1 MKPKT
6 LNRTLP
12 IATFEAAYQLLEQMA
27 ELPGAIWLADDAIA
41 NPENG
46 EGNSSQRFAAVVSA
60 RFSALLRGEA
70 LDELATNGRKHSEK
84 HLTSQLNVD
93 LTFDPG
99 AIAKFL
105 SPLADKL
112 AEITPAP
119 PRQIDI
125 RALKQ
130 AINNIQPNSAILQSE
145 FTLNLLDLLATD
157 ASKNSPLPL
166 KLPTE
171 IEGNSALKPIAPETL
186 HHQIAEAVNH
196 LQIASPCISF
206 CQSVEDAL
214 QQQLEQERL
223 LNQVTTQIRQSLE
236 LPVILS
242 KAVSRV
248 REFLDVDRLLIY
260 QFEKVPAPHH
270 AELGKEIPMA
280 VSGEVKENP
289 GSYLYL
295 GRVTYEA
302 LASDAISSV
311 LNFSEG
317 AQCFP
322 DGVIDREKYRKGLAL
337 CVTDVEIT
345 YSSHSCFLELMRRAK
360 VRAKL
365 LVPIV
370 VQDELWGL
378 LIAHQ
383 CTVCEWEESK
393 KTFLRQ
399 IAEHLAIAIYQAEL
413 YAEVQQQKCTSE
425 QRVIER
431 TQELR
436 DALATA
442 QSASLAKSEF
452 LAAMSHE
459 LRTPLTCVIGI
470 SDTLLRWS
478 YGKVGTKEVPIAKQ
492 RQYLQ
497 TIRDSGDHLL
507 ELINDI
513 LDLSQVEAGK
523 AVLKISEF
531 SISKLASQSLHAFKE
546 KAIAKGVELVQ
557 EQRIKQECD
566 RFTADPRRLRQILF
580 NLLGNAIK
588 FTPEGGRI
596 VLRVWVTEDKTR
608 TPAVR
613 QPGTAPPGST
623 AVFQIKDT
631 GIGIPED
638 QRSLLFQKFQQLDSP
653 YRREYGG
660 TGLGLALTKQLVELH
675 GGAIE
680 VNSTVDVGSTFTV
693 FIPMQTKSKDE
704 STKFKYEKSN
714 SSLPLHSSS
723 LRGSLVLVE
732 EDEETAMLICDI
744 LTAAGMQVVWMIEGS
759 AAVEQI
765 ELLQPNA
772 VIVDMRLPGMN
783 GCEIIQQL
791 RQKPATEN
799 LKILALSAKE
809 IPADE
814 ISFVTAGANDCLAKP
829 IHPEQLLDKILSLM
843 GMGHGAWGMGHG
855 AWGMGHGAWG
865 MGHGAWGMGHGVWG
879 MGHLI

>member
-12 IATFEAAYQLLEQMA
+12 LATFEAAYQLLQQMA
-27 ELPGAIWLADDAIA
+27 EIPGAIWLTDDAIA
-41 NPENG
+41 DSQNRE
-46 EGNSSQRFAAVVSA
+46 NSSERFAAVVSDH
-60 RFSALLRGEA
+60 FSALLRGNL
-70 LDELATNGRKHSEK
+70 LDEFATNGHKHSEENL
-84 HLTSQLNVD
+84 HSQLNVQ

-99 AIAKFL
+99 AIANFL

-112 AEITPAP
+112 AEITPKLSG
-119 PRQIDI
+119 QIDI

-130 AINNIQPNSAILQSE
+130 GIKNIQPNSAVIQSE
-145 FTLNLLDLLATD
+145 FTLNLLDLLA
-157 ASKNSPLPL
+157 ANANPNNRLPL
-166 KLPTE
+166 HSQTE
-171 IEGNSALKPIAPETL
+171 IEGKSAPKVIAPEKL
-186 HHQIAEAVNH
+186 QSQIAEAVNQ

-206 CQSVEDAL
+206 CQPVEAAL

-242 KAVSRV
+242 KAVERV
-248 REFLDVDRLLIY
+248 REFLEVDRLLIY
-260 QFEKVPAPHH
+260 QFEKVPAPHNG
-270 AELGKEIPMA
+270 ELAKEIPAA
-280 VSGEVKENP
+280 VSGSGEIQEYS

-302 LASDAISSV
+302 LANDAISSV
-311 LNFSEG
+311 LNFSED
-317 AQCFP
+317 AQCFTN
-322 DGVIDREKYRKGLAL
+322 GVIDREKYRKGLAL
-337 CVTDVEIT
+337 CVADVETT
-345 YSSHSCFLELMRRAK
+345 YSSQPCFLELMRRAK

-383 CTVCEWEESK
+383 CTLREWEESK

-413 YAEVQQQKCTSE
+413 YAQVQQQKRTSE

-436 DALATA
+436 DALVAA

-478 YGKVGTKEVPIAKQ
+478 YGKVGSKEVPVQKQ

-531 SISKLASQSLHAFKE
+531 SLSKLASQSLHALKE
-546 KAIAKGVELVQ
+546 KAAAKGVELLQ

-566 RFTADPRRLRQILF
+566 RFIADPRRLRQILF

-588 FTPEGGRI
+588 FTPKGGRVI
-596 VLRVWVTEDKTR
+596 LRVWVTEDKNR
-608 TPAVR
+608 TPTVR
-613 QPGTAPPGST
+613 QPGTAPAGST

-631 GIGIPED
+631 GIGIPEN

-680 VNSTVDVGSTFTV
+680 VNSQVDVGSTFTV
-693 FIPMQTKSKDE
+693 FIPIQTLIKDE
-704 STKFKYEKSN
+704 STKLTYEKSN
-714 SSLPLHSSS
+714 SSLPLHYSS
-723 LRGSLVLVE
+723 RGSLVLVE

-744 LTAAGMQVVWMIEGS
+744 LTAAGLQVVWMIEGS

-783 GCEIIQQL
+783 GCEIIHQL
-791 RQKPATEN
+791 RHKPATEN
-799 LKILALSAKE
+799 IKILALSVNE
-809 IPADE
+809 IPPDQ
-814 ISFVTAGANDCLAKP
+814 ISFVTAGANECLAKP
-829 IHPEQLLDKILSLM
+829 IHPEQLLDKIISLM
-843 GMGHGAWGMGHG
+843 TGIGNG
-855 AWGMGHGAWG
+855 
-865 MGHGAWGMGHGVWG
+865 
-879 MGHLI
+879 

>member
-12 IATFEAAYQLLEQMA
+12 LATFEAAYQLLQEMA
-27 ELPGAIWLADDAIA
+27 EIPGAIWLTDDAIA
-41 NPENG
+41 DSLNRA
-46 EGNSSQRFAAVVSA
+46 NSSERFAAVVSEH
-60 RFSALLRGEA
+60 FSALLRGNL
-70 LDELATNGRKHSEK
+70 LDEFATNGLKHSEK
-84 HLTSQLNVD
+84 NLHSQLNVQ

-99 AIAKFL
+99 AIANFL

-112 AEITPAP
+112 AEIKPAP
-119 PRQIDI
+119 SWKIDI

-130 AINNIQPNSAILQSE
+130 RIKNIQPNSAVLQSE
-145 FTLNLLDLLATD
+145 FTLNLLDLLAAN
-157 ASKNSPLPL
+157 ASQNNRLPL
-166 KLPTE
+166 HSKTE
-171 IEGNSALKPIAPETL
+171 IEGKSAPKVIAPETL
-186 HHQIAEAVNH
+186 QSQIAEAVNQ

-206 CQSVEDAL
+206 CQPVEDAL

-242 KAVSRV
+242 KAVERV
-248 REFLDVDRLLIY
+248 REFLEVDRLLIY
-260 QFEKVPAPHH
+260 QFEKVPAPHNGES
-270 AELGKEIPMA
+270 AKEIPAA
-280 VSGEVKENP
+280 VSESGEIPENS
-289 GSYLYL
+289 GYYLYL

-311 LNFSEG
+311 LNFSDG
-317 AQCFP
+317 AQCFTN
-322 DGVIDREKYRKGLAL
+322 GVIDREKYRKGFAL
-337 CVTDVEIT
+337 CVADVETT
-345 YSSHSCFLELMRRAK
+345 YSSHPCFLELMRRAK

-370 VQDELWGL
+370 VQDDLWGL

-383 CTVCEWEESK
+383 CTFREWEESK

-413 YAEVQQQKCTSE
+413 YAQVQQQKRTSE

-436 DALATA
+436 DALVAA

-478 YGKVGTKEVPIAKQ
+478 YGKVGSKEVPIHKQ

-523 AVLKISEF
+523 AILKISEF
-531 SISKLASQSLHAFKE
+531 SLSKLASQSLHALKE
-546 KAIAKGVELVQ
+546 KAAAKGVKLLQ

-566 RFTADPRRLRQILF
+566 RFIADPRRLRQILF

-588 FTPEGGRI
+588 FTPKGGRVI
-596 VLRVWVTEDKTR
+596 LRVWVTEDKNR

-613 QPGTAPPGST
+613 QSGTAPAGST

-631 GIGIPED
+631 GIGIPEN
-638 QRSLLFQKFQQLDSP
+638 QRSLLFQKFQQLDTP

-680 VNSTVDVGSTFTV
+680 VNSKVDVGSTFTV
-693 FIPMQTKSKDE
+693 FIPIQTLTKDE
-704 STKFKYEKSN
+704 STKFTYDKSN
-714 SSLPLHSSS
+714 SSLPLHYS

-744 LTAAGMQVVWMIEGS
+744 LTAAGLQVVWMIEGS
-759 AAVEQI
+759 TAVEQV

-783 GCEIIQQL
+783 GCEIIHQL

-799 LKILALSAKE
+799 IKILALSANE
-809 IPADE
+809 IPPDR

-829 IHPEQLLDKILSLM
+829 IHPEQLLDKIICLM
-843 GMGHGAWGMGHG
+843 AGIGKG
-855 AWGMGHGAWG
+855 
-865 MGHGAWGMGHGVWG
+865 
-879 MGHLI
+879 

>member
-1 MKPKT
+1 MYCAPGFPPQNSGIHILSFKTTGKIPRLKPKT

-12 IATFEAAYQLLEQMA
+12 LATFEAAYQLLQQMA

-41 NPENG
+41 NHENR
-46 EGNSSQRFAAVVSA
+46 EGNSSQRFAVVVSD
-60 RFSALLRGEA
+60 RFNALLRGEV

-84 HLTSQLNVD
+84 HLTSQLNVE

-99 AIAKFL
+99 AIANFL

-130 AINNIQPNSAILQSE
+130 AIKNIQPNSAILQSE
-145 FTLNLLDLLATD
+145 FTLNLLDILATD
-157 ASKNSPLPL
+157 PSKHSRPPLHV
-166 KLPTE
+166 PTE

-206 CQSVEDAL
+206 CQPVEDAL

-260 QFEKVPAPHH
+260 QFQKVPAPHH
-270 AELGKEIPMA
+270 AELGKEIPPQ
-280 VSGEVKENP
+280 VSGSGEVKENP
-289 GSYLYL
+289 GFYLYL

-311 LNFSEG
+311 LDFSEG

-345 YSSHSCFLELMRRAK
+345 YSSHHCFLELMRRAK

-436 DALATA
+436 EALAAA

-566 RFTADPRRLRQILF
+566 SFTADPRRLRQILF

-588 FTPEGGRI
+588 FTPEGGRV

-631 GIGIPED
+631 GIGIPEN

-693 FIPMQTKSKDE
+693 FIPIQTKSKDE

-791 RQKPATEN
+791 RQKPATKN

-809 IPADE
+809 ISADQ

-843 GMGHGAWGMGHG
+843 AGING
-855 AWGMGHGAWG
+855 
-865 MGHGAWGMGHGVWG
+865 
-879 MGHLI
+879 

>member
-1 MKPKT
+1 MKPKS

-12 IATFEAAYQLLEQMA
+12 LATFEAAYQLLQQMA
-27 ELPGAIWLADDAIA
+27 ELPGAIWLADDALA
-41 NPENG
+41 DDENG
-46 EGNSSQRFAAVVSA
+46 ENSSERFAVVVSD
-60 RFSALLRGEA
+60 RFSALLRGKL
-70 LDELATNGRKHSEK
+70 LDKQATNKGKHSEK
-84 HLTSQLNVD
+84 YLYSQLNVE
-93 LTFDPG
+93 LTFEPR
-99 AIAKFL
+99 AIANFL
-105 SPLADKL
+105 SPLAKKI
-112 AEITPAP
+112 AEITPAT
-119 PRQIDI
+119 RKTIDL
-125 RALKQ
+125 RPLKQ
-130 AINNIQPNSAILQSE
+130 AIKNIQPNSAAIQSE
-145 FTLNLLDLLATD
+145 FTLNLLELLATE
-157 ASKNSPLPL
+157 ASKNSQPPLQAQ
-166 KLPTE
+166 TE
-171 IEGNSALKPIAPETL
+171 IQENSAPQPIAPETL
-186 HHQIAEAVNH
+186 QHQIGEAVD
-196 LQIASPCISF
+196 LAQIPSSSIPF
-206 CQSVEDAL
+206 CQAVEDAL
-214 QQQLEQERL
+214 QQQLAQERL

-248 REFLDVDRLLIY
+248 REFLEVDRLLIY
-260 QFEKVPAPHH
+260 QFEKVPAPPDG
-270 AELGKEIPMA
+270 ELGKQIPAA
-280 VSGEVKENP
+280 VSGSGEVKEHF
-289 GSYLYL
+289 GSFLYL
-295 GRVTYEA
+295 GSVTYEA
-302 LASDAISSV
+302 LATDAISSV

-337 CVTDVEIT
+337 YVADVETT
-345 YSSHSCFLELMRRAK
+345 YSSHPCFLELMRRAK
-360 VRAKL
+360 VRSKL

-383 CTVCEWEESK
+383 CTVQEWEETK

-425 QRVIER
+425 LRFIER
-431 TQELR
+431 TRELR
-436 DALATA
+436 DALVAA

-478 YGKVGTKEVPIAKQ
+478 YGKVGTKQVPLQKQ

-523 AVLKISEF
+523 AVLKISAF
-531 SISKLASQSLHAFKE
+531 SISKLASQSLHALKE
-546 KAIAKGVELVQ
+546 KAAAKGVELIQ
-557 EQRIKQECD
+557 EQRIAQECD
-566 RFTADPRRLRQILF
+566 LFTADPRRLRQILF

-588 FTPEGGRI
+588 FTPEGGRVI
-596 VLRVWVTEDKTR
+596 LRVWVTEDPNR
-608 TPAVR
+608 TPEVR

-623 AVFQIKDT
+623 AVFQIKDS

-693 FIPMQTKSKDE
+693 FIPIQTNTKDE
-704 STKFKYEKSN
+704 STKLKYEKLN

-723 LRGSLVLVE
+723 RSSLVLVE
-732 EDEETAMLICDI
+732 EDEETAMVICDI
-744 LTAAGMQVVWMIEGS
+744 LTAAGLQVVWMIEGS

-772 VIVDMRLPGMN
+772 VIVSMRLPGMN
-783 GCEIIQQL
+783 GCEIIHQL

-799 LKILALSAKE
+799 LKILALSAYE
-809 IPADE
+809 IPADQV
-814 ISFVTAGANDCLAKP
+814 SLATAGANDCLAKP
-829 IHPEQLLDKILSLM
+829 IHPQQLLDKILFLM
-843 GMGHGAWGMGHG
+843 TGIGNG
-855 AWGMGHGAWG
+855 
-865 MGHGAWGMGHGVWG
+865 
-879 MGHLI
+879 

>member
-12 IATFEAAYQLLEQMA
+12 LASFEAAYQLLQQMA
-27 ELPGAIWLADDAIA
+27 ELPGAIWLADDDLAGTE
-41 NPENG
+41 NPGEN
-46 EGNSSQRFAAVVSA
+46 SYQRFAAVVSD
-60 RFSALLRGEA
+60 RFSALLRGNI
-70 LDELATNGRKHSEK
+70 LDEAAKNGRKHHNKKSNS
-84 HLTSQLNVD
+84 HLNVE

-99 AIAKFL
+99 AIANFL
-105 SPLADKL
+105 SPLSDKL
-112 AEITPAP
+112 AAITSP
-119 PRQIDI
+119 PQRQIDI

-130 AINNIQPNSAILQSE
+130 AIENLQPNSAVMQSE

-157 ASKNSPLPL
+157 ASKNSRPPLQVQTQI
-166 KLPTE
+166 KQS
-171 IEGNSALKPIAPETL
+171 SAPKPIAAETL
-186 HHQIAEAVNH
+186 QIQIPEAVNYV
-196 LQIASPCISF
+196 QIPSSCIAF
-206 CQSVEDAL
+206 CQPVEDAL
-214 QQQLEQERL
+214 QQQLQQERL
-223 LNQVTTQIRQSLE
+223 LNQVTTQIRQTLE

-260 QFEKVPAPHH
+260 QFEKVPSPRKG
-270 AELGKEIPMA
+270 ELGKEIA
-280 VSGEVKENP
+280 AEVSGSGEVKENS

-302 LASDAISSV
+302 LASDDISSV

-337 CVTDVEIT
+337 CVADVEIT
-345 YSSHSCFLELMRRAK
+345 YCSQPCFLELMRRAK

-431 TQELR
+431 TRELR
-436 DALATA
+436 DALAAA

-478 YGKVGTKEVPIAKQ
+478 YGKVGTKQVPIAKQ

-531 SISKLASQSLHAFKE
+531 SISKLASQSLHALKE
-546 KAIAKGVELVQ
+546 KAVAKGVELIQ

-588 FTPEGGRI
+588 FTPEGGQVI
-596 VLRVWVTEDKTR
+596 LRVWITEDKNR

-631 GIGIPED
+631 GIGIPEN

-693 FIPMQTKSKDE
+693 FIPIQTQSKDE

-791 RQKPATEN
+791 RQKPATKN
-799 LKILALSAKE
+799 LKILALSANE
-809 IPADE
+809 IAVDQ

-843 GMGHGAWGMGHG
+843 AAGIGNG
-855 AWGMGHGAWG
+855 
-865 MGHGAWGMGHGVWG
+865 
-879 MGHLI
+879 

>member
-1 MKPKT
+1 MPSRGCCIPNMGIHIFFLKTTGKIPRLKPKT
-6 LNRTLP
+6 LYRTLP
-12 IATFEAAYQLLEQMA
+12 IASFEAAYQLLQQMA
-27 ELPGAIWLADDAIA
+27 ELPGAIWVTDDDLAGTE
-41 NPENG
+41 NPG
-46 EGNSSQRFAAVVSA
+46 EISSQRFAAVVSD
-60 RFSALLRGEA
+60 RFSALLCGKL
-70 LDELATNGRKHSEK
+70 LDEAATNGRKHNEK
-84 HLTSQLNVD
+84 KSNSHLNVE

-99 AIAKFL
+99 AIANFL
-105 SPLADKL
+105 SPLWDKL
-112 AEITPAP
+112 AAMTPPAP
-119 PRQIDI
+119 SQIDI
-125 RALKQ
+125 GALKQ
-130 AINNIQPNSAILQSE
+130 AIKNIQPNSAVIQSE
-145 FTLNLLDLLATD
+145 FTLNLLEILADGTLQNSRPPLQSHTD
-157 ASKNSPLPL
+157 TN
-166 KLPTE
+166 E
-171 IEGNSALKPIAPETL
+171 NSAPKLMAPETL
-186 HHQIAEAVNH
+186 HHQIAEATEPVE
-196 LQIASPCISF
+196 IPSSCIRF
-206 CQSVEDAL
+206 YQPVEDAL

-242 KAVSRV
+242 KAVARV
-248 REFLDVDRLLIY
+248 RDFLDVDRLLIY
-260 QFEKVPAPHH
+260 QFEKVPAPHRD
-270 AELGKEIPMA
+270 ESGKLISPP
-280 VSGEVKENP
+280 VSGSKSQVKQNS

-322 DGVIDREKYRKGLAL
+322 EGVIDREKYRKGLAL
-337 CVTDVEIT
+337 CVADVEKT
-345 YSSHSCFLELMRRAK
+345 YSSQPCFLEWMRRAK

-370 VQDELWGL
+370 VQDDLWGL
-378 LIAHQ
+378 LIAHH
-383 CTVCEWEESK
+383 CTLREWEESK

-413 YAEVQQQKCTSE
+413 YAEVQQQKRTSE

-431 TQELR
+431 TRELR
-436 DALATA
+436 DALAAA

-478 YGKVGTKEVPIAKQ
+478 YGKVGTKQVPLQKQ

-531 SISKLASQSLHAFKE
+531 SISKLASQSLHALKE
-546 KAIAKGVELVQ
+546 KALAKGVELIQ
-557 EQRIKQECD
+557 EQRIEQECD
-566 RFTADPRRLRQILF
+566 RFIADPRRLRQILF

-588 FTPEGGRI
+588 FTPEGGRVI
-596 VLRVWVTEDKTR
+596 LRVWVTEDQNR
-608 TPAVR
+608 TPPVR
-613 QPGTAPPGST
+613 QPGTAPAGST

-693 FIPMQTKSKDE
+693 FIPIQTKSKDE

-723 LRGSLVLVE
+723 LRGSLVLIE

-744 LTAAGMQVVWMIEGS
+744 LTAAGLQVVWMIEGS

-783 GCEIIQQL
+783 GCEIIHQL
-791 RQKPATEN
+791 RHKPATKH
-799 LKILALSAKE
+799 LKILALSATE
-809 IPADE
+809 IAADE

-829 IHPEQLLDKILSLM
+829 IQPEQLLDKILSLM
-843 GMGHGAWGMGHG
+843 AAGIANG
-855 AWGMGHGAWG
+855 
-865 MGHGAWGMGHGVWG
+865 
-879 MGHLI
+879 

>member
-1 MKPKT
+1 
-6 LNRTLP
+6 
-12 IATFEAAYQLLEQMA
+12 
-27 ELPGAIWLADDAIA
+27 
-41 NPENG
+41 
-46 EGNSSQRFAAVVSA
+46 
-60 RFSALLRGEA
+60 
-70 LDELATNGRKHSEK
+70 
-84 HLTSQLNVD
+84 
-93 LTFDPG
+93 
-99 AIAKFL
+99 
-105 SPLADKL
+105 
-112 AEITPAP
+112 
-119 PRQIDI
+119 
-125 RALKQ
+125 
-130 AINNIQPNSAILQSE
+130 
-145 FTLNLLDLLATD
+145 
-157 ASKNSPLPL
+157 
-166 KLPTE
+166 
-171 IEGNSALKPIAPETL
+171 
-186 HHQIAEAVNH
+186 
-196 LQIASPCISF
+196 
-206 CQSVEDAL
+206 
-214 QQQLEQERL
+214 
-223 LNQVTTQIRQSLE
+223 
-236 LPVILS
+236 
-242 KAVSRV
+242 
-248 REFLDVDRLLIY
+248 
-260 QFEKVPAPHH
+260 
-270 AELGKEIPMA
+270 
-280 VSGEVKENP
+280 
-289 GSYLYL
+289 
-295 GRVTYEA
+295 
-302 LASDAISSV
+302 
-311 LNFSEG
+311 
-317 AQCFP
+317 
-322 DGVIDREKYRKGLAL
+322 
-337 CVTDVEIT
+337 VTDVEIT

-370 VQDELWGL
+370 VQDQLWGL

-436 DALATA
+436 DALAAA

-631 GIGIPED
+631 GIGIPEN

-693 FIPMQTKSKDE
+693 FIPIQTKSKDE

-791 RQKPATEN
+791 RQKLATEN
-799 LKILALSAKE
+799 IKILALSAQE
-809 IPADE
+809 IPADQ

-843 GMGHGAWGMGHG
+843 AEING
-855 AWGMGHGAWG
+855 
-865 MGHGAWGMGHGVWG
+865 
-879 MGHLI
+879 

>member
-6 LNRTLP
+6 LHRTLP
-12 IATFEAAYQLLEQMA
+12 IATFEAAYQLLQQMA
-27 ELPGAIWLADDAIA
+27 ELPGAIWLADDDLADA
-41 NPENG
+41 ENRG
-46 EGNSSQRFAAVVSA
+46 PNSSQRFAAVLSD
-60 RFSALLRGEA
+60 RFSALLRGQL
-70 LDELATNGRKHSEK
+70 LDDLTTNGHKHSEK
-84 HLTSQLNVD
+84 YLNSQLNVE
-93 LTFDPG
+93 LTFEPG
-99 AIAKFL
+99 AIGNFL

-112 AEITPAP
+112 AETTPATS
-119 PRQIDI
+119 RQIDI

-130 AINNIQPNSAILQSE
+130 AIKNLQPNSAVLQSE
-145 FTLNLLDLLATD
+145 FTLNLLDILASDT
-157 ASKNSPLPL
+157 SKNSHQPLHTQ
-166 KLPTE
+166 TE
-171 IEGNSALKPIAPETL
+171 IEENCAPKLIAPETL
-186 HHQIAEAVNH
+186 NIQISEAVNH
-196 LQIASPCISF
+196 VEIPSSCIPF
-206 CQSVEDAL
+206 CQPVEDAL
-214 QQQLEQERL
+214 QQQLQQERL

-248 REFLDVDRLLIY
+248 RDFLDVDRLLIY
-260 QFEKVPAPHH
+260 QFEKVPAPHNG
-270 AELGKEIPMA
+270 ELNKEIPGA
-280 VSGEVKENP
+280 VSASSAVNQNS

-311 LNFSEG
+311 LNFTEG

-322 DGVIDREKYRKGLAL
+322 DGVIDREKYHKGLAL
-337 CVTDVEIT
+337 CVTDVETT
-345 YSSHSCFLELMRRAK
+345 YSSQPCFLELMRRAK

-370 VQDELWGL
+370 VQDDLWGL

-383 CTVCEWEESK
+383 CTVREWEETK
-393 KTFLRQ
+393 ITFLRQ

-431 TQELR
+431 TRELR
-436 DALATA
+436 DALAAA

-478 YGKVGTKEVPIAKQ
+478 YGKVGTKEVPIQKQ

-531 SISKLASQSLHAFKE
+531 SLSKLASQSLHALKE
-546 KAIAKGVELVQ
+546 KAMAKGVELMQ
-557 EQRIKQECD
+557 EPRINQECD

-588 FTPEGGRI
+588 FTPEGGRV
-596 VLRVWVTEDKTR
+596 VLRVWVTEDKNR
-608 TPAVR
+608 KPAVR
-613 QPGTAPPGST
+613 QPGTAPAGST

-693 FIPMQTKSKDE
+693 FIPIQTQSKDE

-744 LTAAGMQVVWMIEGS
+744 LTAAGLQVVWMIEGS

-791 RQKPATEN
+791 RQKSATEN
-799 LKILALSAKE
+799 IKILALSSKE
-809 IPADE
+809 IPADR

-829 IHPEQLLDKILSLM
+829 INPQQLLDKILSLM
-843 GMGHGAWGMGHG
+843 AGIGNG
-855 AWGMGHGAWG
+855 
-865 MGHGAWGMGHGVWG
+865 
-879 MGHLI
+879 

>member
-6 LNRTLP
+6 LHRTLP
-12 IATFEAAYQLLEQMA
+12 LASFEAAYQLLQQMA
-27 ELPGAIWLADDAIA
+27 ELPGAIWLASDAILFEGFA
-41 NPENG
+41 NEHTENR
-46 EGNSSQRFAAVVSA
+46 ENSSERFAALVSD
-60 RFSALLRGEA
+60 RFSALLRGKL
-70 LDELATNGRKHSEK
+70 LDDLATNKRQHSEK
-84 HLTSQLNVD
+84 YLNSQLNVE
-93 LTFDPG
+93 LTFDPR
-99 AIAKFL
+99 AIANFL

-112 AEITPAP
+112 AKITPAP
-119 PRQIDI
+119 QGQIDI
-125 RALKQ
+125 PALKQ
-130 AINNIQPNSAILQSE
+130 AINNLQPNSAALQSE
-145 FTLNLLDLLATD
+145 FTLNLLNILASN
-157 ASKNSPLPL
+157 ASKNSRHTQHNQ
-166 KLPTE
+166 TE
-171 IEGNSALKPIAPETL
+171 IEQNFAELILPETL
-186 HHQIAEAVNH
+186 H
-196 LQIASPCISF
+196 LQISELADRVQIPSSCIPF
-206 CQSVEDAL
+206 CQPVEDAL
-214 QQQLEQERL
+214 QQQLQQERL
-223 LNQVTTQIRQSLE
+223 LNQVTTQIRQTLE

-248 REFLDVDRLLIY
+248 RDFLEVDRLLIY
-260 QFEKVPAPHH
+260 QFEKVPAPHNG
-270 AELGKEIPMA
+270 ESDREIPA
-280 VSGEVKENP
+280 QVSGSGTVKKNSGAYLHL
-289 GSYLYL
+289 GS
-295 GRVTYEA
+295 VTYEA

-311 LNFSEG
+311 LNYSEG

-337 CVTDVEIT
+337 SVADVETT
-345 YSSHSCFLELMRRAK
+345 YVSQPCFLELMRRAK

-383 CTVCEWEESK
+383 CTVHEWEESK
-393 KTFLRQ
+393 ITFLRQ

-431 TQELR
+431 TRELR
-436 DALATA
+436 DALAAA

-478 YGKVGTKEVPIAKQ
+478 YGKVGIKEVPVQKQ

-531 SISKLASQSLHAFKE
+531 SISKLASQSLHALKE
-546 KAIAKGVELVQ
+546 KALEKGVELIQ

-566 RFTADPRRLRQILF
+566 RFIADPRRLRQILF

-588 FTPEGGRI
+588 FTPEGGRVI
-596 VLRVWVTEDKTR
+596 LRVWVTEDKNR

-613 QPGTAPPGST
+613 QPGTAPAGST

-693 FIPMQTKSKDE
+693 FIPIQIQSKDE

-744 LTAAGMQVVWMIEGS
+744 LTAAGLQVVWMIEGS

-783 GCEIIQQL
+783 GCEIIHQL

-799 LKILALSAKE
+799 LKILALSANE
-809 IPADE
+809 IPPDR
-814 ISFVTAGANDCLAKP
+814 ISFLTAGANDCLAKP

-843 GMGHGAWGMGHG
+843 AGIGNG
-855 AWGMGHGAWG
+855 
-865 MGHGAWGMGHGVWG
+865 
-879 MGHLI
+879 

>member
-1 MKPKT
+1 MSLQILFLKTTGKIPRLKPKT

-12 IATFEAAYQLLEQMA
+12 LASFEAAYQLLQQMA
-27 ELPGAIWLADDAIA
+27 ELPGAIWLASNAIA
-41 NPENG
+41 DTESR
-46 EGNSSQRFAAVVSA
+46 ENSSEKFAAVISDG
-60 RFSALLRGEA
+60 FSALLRGQL
-70 LDELATNGRKHSEK
+70 LDDLTTNGRQHSKK
-84 HLTSQLNVD
+84 HLNSQLNVE

-99 AIAKFL
+99 AIGNFL

-112 AEITPAP
+112 AETTPATKGE
-119 PRQIDI
+119 IDL

-130 AINNIQPNSAILQSE
+130 AIKNLQPNSAALQSE
-145 FTLNLLDLLATD
+145 FTLNLLDILASD
-157 ASKNSPLPL
+157 ASRNTLLPL
-166 KLPTE
+166 QLQTE
-171 IEGNSALKPIAPETL
+171 LDQNSAPEFTVSQTL
-186 HHQIAEAVNH
+186 HIQNSESIDLVE
-196 LQIASPCISF
+196 IPSSCIPF

-214 QQQLEQERL
+214 QQQLQQERL
-223 LNQVTTQIRQSLE
+223 LNQMTTQIRQSLE

-242 KAVSRV
+242 EAVERV

-260 QFEKVPAPHH
+260 QFEKVPTPHNG
-270 AELGKEIPMA
+270 ELNQEIHEALSASSA
-280 VSGEVKENP
+280 VNQNSGA
-289 GSYLYL
+289 YLYL

-302 LASDAISSV
+302 LANNAISSV

-337 CVTDVEIT
+337 CVADVEKN
-345 YSSHSCFLELMRRAK
+345 YSSQPCFLELMRQAK

-383 CTVCEWEESK
+383 CTVREWEETK
-393 KTFLRQ
+393 ITFLRQ

-436 DALATA
+436 DALAAA

-478 YGKVGTKEVPIAKQ
+478 YGKVGAKEVPIAKQ

-531 SISKLASQSLHAFKE
+531 SISKLASQSLHALKE
-546 KAIAKGVELVQ
+546 KALAKGVELVQ

-566 RFTADPRRLRQILF
+566 RFIADPRRLRQILF

-588 FTPEGGRI
+588 FTPEGGRVI
-596 VLRVWVTEDKTR
+596 LRVWVTEDQDR
-608 TPAVR
+608 TPTVR
-613 QPGTAPPGST
+613 QPGTAPAGST

-631 GIGIPED
+631 GIGIPEN

-653 YRREYGG
+653 YCREYGG

-693 FIPMQTKSKDE
+693 FIPIQTKSKDE

-714 SSLPLHSSS
+714 SSLPLHSAS
-723 LRGSLVLVE
+723 LRGSIVLVE

-744 LTAAGMQVVWMIEGS
+744 LTAAGLQVVWMIEGS
-759 AAVEQI
+759 AAVVQI

-791 RQKPATEN
+791 RQKPATKN
-799 LKILALSAKE
+799 IRILALSAKE
-809 IPADE
+809 IPIDQ

-843 GMGHGAWGMGHG
+843 VGIGNG
-855 AWGMGHGAWG
+855 
-865 MGHGAWGMGHGVWG
+865 
-879 MGHLI
+879 

>member
-6 LNRTLP
+6 LHRTLP
-12 IATFEAAYQLLEQMA
+12 LASFQAAYQLLQQMA
-27 ELPGAIWLADDAIA
+27 ELPGAIWLASDAMIA
-41 NPENG
+41 DTENR
-46 EGNSSQRFAAVVSA
+46 ENSSERFAAVVSDG
-60 RFSALLRGEA
+60 FSALLRGKL
-70 LDELATNGRKHSEK
+70 LDDLATNGREHSEK
-84 HLTSQLNVD
+84 QVNSPLNVE

-99 AIAKFL
+99 AIGNFL

-112 AEITPAP
+112 AKITPAP
-119 PRQIDI
+119 KGQIDLP
-125 RALKQ
+125 ALKQ
-130 AINNIQPNSAILQSE
+130 AIKNLKSNSAVLQSE
-145 FTLNLLDLLATD
+145 FTLNLLDILASN
-157 ASKNSPLPL
+157 ASTNTPEPLDHQT
-166 KLPTE
+166 K
-171 IEGNSALKPIAPETL
+171 IEPNSAPELIVPQTL
-186 HHQIAEAVNH
+186 HIPISELADRVEIPN
-196 LQIASPCISF
+196 SCIPF

-214 QQQLEQERL
+214 QQQLQQERL
-223 LNQVTTQIRQSLE
+223 LNQVTTQIRQTLE

-242 KAVSRV
+242 KAVERV
-248 REFLDVDRLLIY
+248 RDFLDVDRLLIY
-260 QFEKVPAPHH
+260 QFEKVPASHNG
-270 AELGKEIPMA
+270 ELAKEIPTQVSVSAA
-280 VSGEVKENP
+280 VQQNSGA
-289 GSYLYL
+289 YLYL

-311 LNFSEG
+311 LNFSES

-322 DGVIDREKYRKGLAL
+322 DGVLDREKYRKGLAL
-337 CVTDVEIT
+337 CVENVEKT
-345 YSSHSCFLELMRRAK
+345 YVSQPCFLDLMRRAK

-383 CTVCEWEESK
+383 CTVQEWEESK
-393 KTFLRQ
+393 ITFLRQ

-413 YAEVQQQKCTSE
+413 YAEVQQQKCSSE

-431 TQELR
+431 TRELR
-436 DALATA
+436 DALAAA

-478 YGKVGTKEVPIAKQ
+478 YGKVGIKEVPIQKQ

-531 SISKLASQSLHAFKE
+531 SISKLASQSLHALKE
-546 KAIAKGVELVQ
+546 KALEKGVELIQ

-566 RFTADPRRLRQILF
+566 RFTADPRRLKQILF

-588 FTPEGGRI
+588 FTPEGGRVI
-596 VLRVWVTEDKTR
+596 LRVWVTEDKNR
-608 TPAVR
+608 TPTVR
-613 QPGTAPPGST
+613 QPGTAPAGST

-631 GIGIPED
+631 GIGIPEN

-693 FIPMQTKSKDE
+693 YIPIQTQSKDE

-744 LTAAGMQVVWMIEGS
+744 LTAAGLQVVWMIEGS

-791 RQKPATEN
+791 RQKTATQN

-809 IPADE
+809 IPADQ

-843 GMGHGAWGMGHG
+843 AGIGNG
-855 AWGMGHGAWG
+855 
-865 MGHGAWGMGHGVWG
+865 
-879 MGHLI
+879 

>member
-12 IATFEAAYQLLEQMA
+12 LASFEAAYLLLQQMA
-27 ELPGAIWLADDAIA
+27 ELPGAIWLASDTIA
-41 NPENG
+41 DTENR
-46 EGNSSQRFAAVVSA
+46 ENSSERFAAVVSDG
-60 RFSALLRGEA
+60 FSALLRGKL
-70 LDELATNGRKHSEK
+70 LDDLATNGREHSEK
-84 HLTSQLNVD
+84 QVNSQLNVE

-99 AIAKFL
+99 AIGNFL

-112 AEITPAP
+112 AKITPAP
-119 PRQIDI
+119 KGQIDI
-125 RALKQ
+125 PTLKQ
-130 AINNIQPNSAILQSE
+130 AIKNLQPNSAALQSE
-145 FTLNLLDLLATD
+145 FTLNLLDILTSN
-157 ASKNSPLPL
+157 ASKNTPEALDNQT
-166 KLPTE
+166 K
-171 IEGNSALKPIAPETL
+171 IEPNSAPELIAAQML
-186 HHQIAEAVNH
+186 HVPIAEAIARV
-196 LQIASPCISF
+196 QIPNSCIPF
-206 CQSVEDAL
+206 CQPVEDAL
-214 QQQLEQERL
+214 QQQLQQERL
-223 LNQVTTQIRQSLE
+223 LNQVTTQIRHSLE

-242 KAVSRV
+242 KAVERV
-248 REFLDVDRLLIY
+248 RDFLDVDRLLIY
-260 QFEKVPAPHH
+260 QFEKVPAPHNS
-270 AELGKEIPMA
+270 ELAKEIPAQVSVSAA
-280 VSGEVKENP
+280 VQQNSGA
-289 GSYLYL
+289 YLYL

-311 LNFSEG
+311 LNFSDG

-322 DGVIDREKYRKGLAL
+322 DGVLDREKYRKGLAL
-337 CVTDVEIT
+337 CVADVEKT
-345 YSSHSCFLELMRRAK
+345 YVSQPCFLELMRRAK

-383 CTVCEWEESK
+383 CTVHEWEESK
-393 KTFLRQ
+393 ITFLRQ

-431 TQELR
+431 TRELR
-436 DALATA
+436 DALAAA

-478 YGKVGTKEVPIAKQ
+478 YGKVGIKEVPIQKQ

-566 RFTADPRRLRQILF
+566 RFTADPRRLKQILF

-588 FTPEGGRI
+588 FTPEGGRV
-596 VLRVWVTEDKTR
+596 VLRVWVTEDKNRMPT
-608 TPAVR
+608 VR
-613 QPGTAPPGST
+613 QPGTAPAGST

-693 FIPMQTKSKDE
+693 FIPIQTKTKDE

-744 LTAAGMQVVWMIEGS
+744 LTAAGLQVVWMIEGS

-791 RQKPATEN
+791 REKPATQN

-809 IPADE
+809 IPADQ

-843 GMGHGAWGMGHG
+843 AGISNG
-855 AWGMGHGAWG
+855 
-865 MGHGAWGMGHGVWG
+865 
-879 MGHLI
+879 

>member
-1 MKPKT
+1 MFLKTTGKIPRLKPKS

-12 IATFEAAYQLLEQMA
+12 LATFEAAYQLLQQMA
-27 ELPGAIWLADDAIA
+27 ELPGAIWLADDAPA
-41 NPENG
+41 CTENR
-46 EGNSSQRFAAVVSA
+46 ENSSERFAAIISD
-60 RFSALLRGEA
+60 RFSALLRGKP
-70 LDELATNGRKHSEK
+70 LDAAATNGRKHNEK
-84 HLTSQLNVD
+84 HLNWQLNVE
-93 LTFDPG
+93 LTFDPE
-99 AIAKFL
+99 AIANFL
-105 SPLADKL
+105 SPIVEKIAQ
-112 AEITPAP
+112 ITPATKGK
-119 PRQIDI
+119 IHI
-125 RALKQ
+125 HALKQ
-130 AINNIQPNSAILQSE
+130 AIKNIQPNSAVIQSE
-145 FTLNLLDLLATD
+145 FTLNLLDILAID
-157 ASKNSPLPL
+157 ASKNSQQPLQTQ
-166 KLPTE
+166 TE
-171 IEGNSALKPIAPETL
+171 IEENSAPQPIAPETL
-186 HHQIAEAVNH
+186 QHQMAEVGDRAEMPNSYI
-196 LQIASPCISF
+196 QF
-206 CQSVEDAL
+206 CQPVEDAL
-214 QQQLEQERL
+214 QQQLAQERL
-223 LNQVTTQIRQSLE
+223 LNQVTTQIRQTLE

-260 QFEKVPAPHH
+260 QFEKVPAPPDGKLSKQIL
-270 AELGKEIPMA
+270 AEVSE
-280 VSGEVKENP
+280 SGEVKEN
-289 GSYLYL
+289 SLHFLYL
-295 GRVTYEA
+295 GHVTYEA

-317 AQCFP
+317 AECFI
-322 DGVIDREKYRKGLAL
+322 DGVIDTEKYRKGLAL
-337 CVTDVEIT
+337 CVADVEIT
-345 YSSHSCFLELMRRAK
+345 YSSHPCFLQLMRRTQ

-383 CTVCEWEESK
+383 CTVREWEESK
-393 KTFLRQ
+393 ITFLRQ

-413 YAEVQQQKCTSE
+413 YAEVQQQKRTSE

-431 TQELR
+431 TRELR
-436 DALATA
+436 DALVAA

-478 YGKVGTKEVPIAKQ
+478 YGKVGTKQVPVQKQ

-531 SISKLASQSLHAFKE
+531 SISQLASQSLHALKE
-546 KAIAKGVELVQ
+546 KAAAKGVELLQ
-557 EQRIKQECD
+557 EQRVKQECD

-588 FTPEGGRI
+588 FTPEGGRVI
-596 VLRVWVTEDKTR
+596 LRVWVTEDKNR

-613 QPGTAPPGST
+613 QPGTAPAGST

-653 YRREYGG
+653 YCREYGG

-693 FIPMQTKSKDE
+693 FIPIQTESKDE

-723 LRGSLVLVE
+723 LRGSIVLVE

-744 LTAAGMQVVWMIEGS
+744 LTAAGLQVVWMIEGS

-791 RQKPATEN
+791 RQKSATEN
-799 LKILALSAKE
+799 IKILALSAQE
-809 IPADE
+809 IPADR

-829 IHPEQLLDKILSLM
+829 IHPQQLLDKIISLM
-843 GMGHGAWGMGHG
+843 VGIGNG
-855 AWGMGHGAWG
+855 
-865 MGHGAWGMGHGVWG
+865 
-879 MGHLI
+879 

>member
-12 IATFEAAYQLLEQMA
+12 LATFEAAYQLLQEMA

-41 NPENG
+41 DNQNLE
-46 EGNSSQRFAAVVSA
+46 NSSERFAAVVSDH
-60 RFSALLRGEA
+60 FSALLQGQL
-70 LDELATNGRKHSEK
+70 LDEFATNGRKHSEK
-84 HLTSQLNVD
+84 NLNSQLNVQ

-99 AIAKFL
+99 AIANFL

-119 PRQIDI
+119 SRQIDL

-130 AINNIQPNSAILQSE
+130 AIKNIQPNSAFFQSE
-145 FTLNLLDLLATD
+145 FTLNLLDILASD
-157 ASKNSPLPL
+157 ARKNSHFPLHYQ
-166 KLPTE
+166 TE
-171 IEGNSALKPIAPETL
+171 IEPKPAPKVIDPETL
-186 HHQIAEAVNH
+186 QIQITEAVNQ
-196 LQIASPCISF
+196 LQIASPSISF
-206 CQSVEDAL
+206 CQPVEDAL

-242 KAVSRV
+242 KAVERV
-248 REFLDVDRLLIY
+248 REFLEVDRLLIY
-260 QFEKVPAPHH
+260 QFEKVPAPHNG
-270 AELGKEIPMA
+270 ELAKEIPVA
-280 VSGEVKENP
+280 VSGCGEIQENF

-302 LASDAISSV
+302 LANDAISSV

-317 AQCFP
+317 TQCFTN
-322 DGVIDREKYRKGLAL
+322 GVIDREKYRKGLAL
-337 CVTDVEIT
+337 CVADVETT
-345 YSSHSCFLELMRRAK
+345 YSSQPCFLELMRRAN

-378 LIAHQ
+378 LIAHH
-383 CTVCEWEESK
+383 CTFREWEESK
-393 KTFLRQ
+393 KTFLGQ

-413 YAEVQQQKCTSE
+413 YAQVQQQKRTSE

-431 TQELR
+431 TRELR
-436 DALATA
+436 DALVAA

-478 YGKVGTKEVPIAKQ
+478 YGKVGSKEVPMQKQ

-531 SISKLASQSLHAFKE
+531 SISKLASQSLHALKE
-546 KAIAKGVELVQ
+546 KAVAKGVKLMQ

-588 FTPEGGRI
+588 FTPEGGRVI
-596 VLRVWVTEDKTR
+596 LRVWVKEDKNR

-613 QPGTAPPGST
+613 QPGTAPAGST

-693 FIPMQTKSKDE
+693 FIPIQTQSKDE

-744 LTAAGMQVVWMIEGS
+744 LTVAGMQVVWMIEGS

-783 GCEIIQQL
+783 GCEIVHQL
-791 RQKPATEN
+791 RQKLATEN
-799 LKILALSAKE
+799 IKILALSANE
-809 IPADE
+809 IPADQ
-814 ISFVTAGANDCLAKP
+814 ISFVTGGANDSLAKP
-829 IHPEQLLDKILSLM
+829 IHPEQLLDKIISLM
-843 GMGHGAWGMGHG
+843 TTGMGNG
-855 AWGMGHGAWG
+855 
-865 MGHGAWGMGHGVWG
+865 
-879 MGHLI
+879 

>member
-12 IATFEAAYQLLEQMA
+12 LATFEAAYQLLQQMA
-27 ELPGAIWLADDAIA
+27 EIPGAIWLTDDAIA
-41 NPENG
+41 DSQNLE
-46 EGNSSQRFAAVVSA
+46 NSSERFAAVVSEH
-60 RFSALLRGEA
+60 FSALLQGKV

-84 HLTSQLNVD
+84 NLYSQLNVQ

-99 AIAKFL
+99 AIANFL
-105 SPLADKL
+105 SPIADKL
-112 AEITPAP
+112 AEIKPAP
-119 PRQIDI
+119 PWKIDI

-130 AINNIQPNSAILQSE
+130 AIKNIQPNSAVLQSE
-145 FTLNLLDLLATD
+145 FTLNLLDILAAK
-157 ASKNSPLPL
+157 ASQNNRLPL
-166 KLPTE
+166 HSQTE
-171 IEGNSALKPIAPETL
+171 IEGKSAPKIIDPETL
-186 HHQIAEAVNH
+186 QSQIAEAVNQ

-206 CQSVEDAL
+206 CQPVEDAL

-242 KAVSRV
+242 KAVEQV

-260 QFEKVPAPHH
+260 QFEKVPAPHKV
-270 AELGKEIPMA
+270 ELAKENPAA
-280 VSGEVKENP
+280 VSGCGEIPETS

-302 LASDAISSV
+302 LANDGISSV
-311 LNFSEG
+311 LNFSED
-317 AQCFP
+317 AQCFTN
-322 DGVIDREKYRKGLAL
+322 GVIDREKYRKGLAL
-337 CVTDVEIT
+337 CVADVET
-345 YSSHSCFLELMRRAK
+345 SYSSQPCFLELMRRAK

-370 VQDELWGL
+370 VQDDLWGL

-383 CTVCEWEESK
+383 CTFREWEESK

-413 YAEVQQQKCTSE
+413 YAQVQQQKRTSE

-431 TQELR
+431 TRELR
-436 DALATA
+436 DALVAA

-478 YGKVGTKEVPIAKQ
+478 YGKVGSKEVPVQKQ

-531 SISKLASQSLHAFKE
+531 SLSKLASQSLHALKE
-546 KAIAKGVELVQ
+546 KAAAKGVELLQ

-566 RFTADPRRLRQILF
+566 RFIADPRRVRQILF

-588 FTPEGGRI
+588 FTPKGGRVI
-596 VLRVWVTEDKTR
+596 LRVWVTEDKNR
-608 TPAVR
+608 TSAVR
-613 QPGTAPPGST
+613 HPGTAPAGST

-693 FIPMQTKSKDE
+693 FIPIQTLTKDE
-704 STKFKYEKSN
+704 STKLTYEKSN
-714 SSLPLHSSS
+714 SSLPLHYSS
-723 LRGSLVLVE
+723 RGSLVLVE

-744 LTAAGMQVVWMIEGS
+744 LTAAGLQVVWMIEGS

-783 GCEIIQQL
+783 GCEIIHQL
-791 RQKPATEN
+791 REKPATEN
-799 LKILALSAKE
+799 IKILALSANE
-809 IPADE
+809 IPPDQ

-829 IHPEQLLDKILSLM
+829 IHPEQLLDKIISLM
-843 GMGHGAWGMGHG
+843 AGIGNG
-855 AWGMGHGAWG
+855 
-865 MGHGAWGMGHGVWG
+865 
-879 MGHLI
+879 

>member
-1 MKPKT
+1 LFFKTTGKISRLKPKT

-12 IATFEAAYQLLEQMA
+12 LATFEAAYQLLQQMA
-27 ELPGAIWLADDAIA
+27 EIPGAIWLTDDAIA
-41 NPENG
+41 DSQNLE
-46 EGNSSQRFAAVVSA
+46 NSSERFAAVVSEH
-60 RFSALLRGEA
+60 FSALLRGNL
-70 LDELATNGRKHSEK
+70 LDEFTTNGHKHSEK
-84 HLTSQLNVD
+84 NLHSQVNVH
-93 LTFDPG
+93 LTFDPE
-99 AIAKFL
+99 AIANFL

-112 AEITPAP
+112 AEIRPAP
-119 PRQIDI
+119 SWKIDI

-130 AINNIQPNSAILQSE
+130 GIKNIQLNSAFIQSE
-145 FTLNLLDLLATD
+145 FTLNLLEILAD
-157 ASKNSPLPL
+157 NASQNSRPPVHNQ
-166 KLPTE
+166 TE
-171 IEGNSALKPIAPETL
+171 IQVKSAPKLIDSETL
-186 HHQIAEAVNH
+186 KRPISEAVNH
-196 LQIASPCISF
+196 LQIPSSSISSF
-206 CQSVEDAL
+206 CQPVEDAL
-214 QQQLEQERL
+214 QQQLAQERL

-242 KAVSRV
+242 KAVERV
-248 REFLDVDRLLIY
+248 REFLEVDRLLIY
-260 QFEKVPAPHH
+260 QFEKVPAPHNG
-270 AELGKEIPMA
+270 ELAKEIAVA
-280 VSGEVKENP
+280 VSESGEIPENS

-302 LASDAISSV
+302 LANDAISSV
-311 LNFSEG
+311 LNFTED
-317 AQCFP
+317 AQCFTH
-322 DGVIDREKYRKGLAL
+322 GVIDREKYRKGLAL
-337 CVTDVEIT
+337 CVADVETT
-345 YSSHSCFLELMRRAK
+345 YSSHPCFLELMRRAK

-370 VQDELWGL
+370 VQDDLWGL

-383 CTVCEWEESK
+383 CTFREWEESK

-413 YAEVQQQKCTSE
+413 YAQVQQQKRTSE

-436 DALATA
+436 DALVAA

-478 YGKVGTKEVPIAKQ
+478 YGKVGCKEVPLQKQ

-497 TIRDSGDHLL
+497 TIRDSGEHLL

-531 SISKLASQSLHAFKE
+531 SLSKLASQSLHALKE
-546 KAIAKGVELVQ
+546 KAAAKGVDLVK

-566 RFTADPRRLRQILF
+566 RFIADPRRLRQILF

-588 FTPEGGRI
+588 FTPKGGRVI
-596 VLRVWVTEDKTR
+596 LRVWVTEDKNQ

-613 QPGTAPPGST
+613 QPGTAPAGST

-631 GIGIPED
+631 GIGIPEN

-693 FIPMQTKSKDE
+693 FIPIQTQSKDE
-704 STKFKYEKSN
+704 STKFTSEKSN

-732 EDEETAMLICDI
+732 EDEETAMLICEI
-744 LTAAGMQVVWMIEGS
+744 LTVAGLQVVWMIEGS
-759 AAVEQI
+759 VAVEQI

-783 GCEIIQQL
+783 GCEIIHQL
-791 RQKPATEN
+791 RQRPATEN
-799 LKILALSAKE
+799 IKILALSAKE

-814 ISFVTAGANDCLAKP
+814 ISSVTAGANDCLAKP
-829 IHPEQLLDKILSLM
+829 IHPEQLLDKIISLM
-843 GMGHGAWGMGHG
+843 AGIGNG
-855 AWGMGHGAWG
+855 
-865 MGHGAWGMGHGVWG
+865 
-879 MGHLI
+879 

>member
-12 IATFEAAYQLLEQMA
+12 LASFEAAYLLLQQMA

-41 NPENG
+41 DTKNRE
-46 EGNSSQRFAAVVSA
+46 NSSERFAAVVSD
-60 RFSALLRGEA
+60 RFSALLRGKL
-70 LDELATNGRKHSEK
+70 LDDMATNGREHSEK
-84 HLTSQLNVD
+84 QLNSQLNVE

-99 AIAKFL
+99 AIGNFL

-112 AEITPAP
+112 AKITPAP
-119 PRQIDI
+119 QGQINI
-125 RALKQ
+125 RALKE
-130 AINNIQPNSAILQSE
+130 AIKNLQPNSAALQSE
-145 FTLNLLDLLATD
+145 FTLDLLDILATD
-157 ASKNSPLPL
+157 ASKNSQPPLQ
-166 KLPTE
+166 KRSE
-171 IEGNSALKPIAPETL
+171 IEQNFAPKLISTETLNLPIAESVDRI
-186 HHQIAEAVNH
+186 QIPN
-196 LQIASPCISF
+196 SCIPF

-214 QQQLEQERL
+214 QQQLQQERL

-242 KAVSRV
+242 KAVERV
-248 REFLDVDRLLIY
+248 RDFLDVDRLLIY
-260 QFEKVPAPHH
+260 QFEKVPAPHNG
-270 AELGKEIPMA
+270 ELAKEIPPQ
-280 VSGEVKENP
+280 VSGSVAAQQDS
-289 GSYLYL
+289 GAYLYL

-322 DGVIDREKYRKGLAL
+322 DGVLDREKYRKGLAL
-337 CVTDVEIT
+337 CVKNVETT
-345 YSSHSCFLELMRRAK
+345 YSSQPCFLDLMRRAK

-383 CTVCEWEESK
+383 CTVQEWEESK
-393 KTFLRQ
+393 ITFLRQ

-431 TQELR
+431 TRELR
-436 DALATA
+436 DALAAA

-478 YGKVGTKEVPIAKQ
+478 YGKVGIKEVPIQKQ

-531 SISKLASQSLHAFKE
+531 SISKLASQSLHALKE
-546 KAIAKGVELVQ
+546 KALEKGVELIQ

-566 RFTADPRRLRQILF
+566 RFTADPRRLKQILF

-588 FTPEGGRI
+588 FTPEGGRV
-596 VLRVWVTEDKTR
+596 VLRVWVTEDQNR

-613 QPGTAPPGST
+613 QPGTASAGST

-631 GIGIPED
+631 GIGIPEN

-693 FIPMQTKSKDE
+693 YIPIQTQSKDE

-744 LTAAGMQVVWMIEGS
+744 LTAAGLQVVWMIEGS

-791 RQKPATEN
+791 RQKTATQN

-809 IPADE
+809 IPADQ

-843 GMGHGAWGMGHG
+843 AGIGNG
-855 AWGMGHGAWG
+855 
-865 MGHGAWGMGHGVWG
+865 
-879 MGHLI
+879 

>member
-6 LNRTLP
+6 LHRTLP
-12 IATFEAAYQLLEQMA
+12 LATFEAAYHLLQQMA
-27 ELPGAIWLADDAIA
+27 ELPGAIWLTDDAMIA
-41 NPENG
+41 DSHNLE
-46 EGNSSQRFAAVVSA
+46 NSSERFAAVVSEH
-60 RFSALLRGEA
+60 FSALLRGNL
-70 LDELATNGRKHSEK
+70 LDEFATNGHKHSETNL
-84 HLTSQLNVD
+84 HSQLNVQ

-99 AIAKFL
+99 AIADFL

-119 PRQIDI
+119 SWQIDI

-130 AINNIQPNSAILQSE
+130 AIKNIQINSAVLQSE
-145 FTLNLLDLLATD
+145 FTLNLLDILAAN
-157 ASKNSPLPL
+157 ASPNNRPPLHSQ
-166 KLPTE
+166 TE
-171 IEGNSALKPIAPETL
+171 IEGKSAPKVIDPETL
-186 HHQIAEAVNH
+186 QSQIAEAVNQ

-206 CQSVEDAL
+206 CQPVEDAL

-242 KAVSRV
+242 KAVEQV
-248 REFLDVDRLLIY
+248 REFLEVDRLLIY
-260 QFEKVPAPHH
+260 QFEKVPAPHKIQL
-270 AELGKEIPMA
+270 AKERPTA
-280 VSGEVKENP
+280 VSGSGEIPENS

-302 LASDAISSV
+302 LANDAISSV
-311 LNFSEG
+311 LNFSDG
-317 AQCFP
+317 AQCFTN
-322 DGVIDREKYRKGLAL
+322 GVIDREKYRKGLAL
-337 CVTDVEIT
+337 CVADVETT
-345 YSSHSCFLELMRRAK
+345 YSSQPCFLELMRRAK

-370 VQDELWGL
+370 VQDDLWGL

-383 CTVCEWEESK
+383 CTFREWEESK

-413 YAEVQQQKCTSE
+413 YAQVQQQKRTSE

-431 TQELR
+431 TRELR
-436 DALATA
+436 DALVAA

-478 YGKVGTKEVPIAKQ
+478 YGKVGSKEVPIQKQ

-523 AVLKISEF
+523 AILKISEF
-531 SISKLASQSLHAFKE
+531 SLSKLASQSLHALKE
-546 KAIAKGVELVQ
+546 KAAAKGVELLQ

-566 RFTADPRRLRQILF
+566 RFIADPRRLRQILF

-588 FTPEGGRI
+588 FTPQGGRVI
-596 VLRVWVTEDKTR
+596 LRVWVTEDKNR
-608 TPAVR
+608 TPEVR
-613 QPGTAPPGST
+613 HSGIAPAGST

-631 GIGIPED
+631 GIGIPEN

-680 VNSTVDVGSTFTV
+680 VNSKVDVGSTFTV
-693 FIPMQTKSKDE
+693 FIPIQSITKDE
-704 STKFKYEKSN
+704 STKFTYEKSN
-714 SSLPLHSSS
+714 SSLPLHYSS
-723 LRGSLVLVE
+723 RGSLVLVE

-744 LTAAGMQVVWMIEGS
+744 LTAAGLQVVWMIEGS

-783 GCEIIQQL
+783 GCEIIHQL

-799 LKILALSAKE
+799 IKILALSANE
-809 IPADE
+809 IPPDR
-814 ISFVTAGANDCLAKP
+814 ISFVTAGANDCLTKP
-829 IHPEQLLDKILSLM
+829 IHPEQLLDKIISLM
-843 GMGHGAWGMGHG
+843 AGTGNG
-855 AWGMGHGAWG
+855 
-865 MGHGAWGMGHGVWG
+865 
-879 MGHLI
+879 

>member
-1 MKPKT
+1 VFLKTTGKIPRLKPKS

-12 IATFEAAYQLLEQMA
+12 LATFEAAYQLLQQMA
-27 ELPGAIWLADDAIA
+27 ELPGAIWLADDAPA
-41 NPENG
+41 CTENR
-46 EGNSSQRFAAVVSA
+46 ENSSERFAAIISD
-60 RFSALLRGEA
+60 RFSALLRGKP
-70 LDELATNGRKHSEK
+70 LDAAATNGRKHNEK
-84 HLTSQLNVD
+84 HLNWQLNVE
-93 LTFDPG
+93 LTFDPE
-99 AIAKFL
+99 AIANFL
-105 SPLADKL
+105 SPIVEKIAQ
-112 AEITPAP
+112 ITPATKGK
-119 PRQIDI
+119 IHI
-125 RALKQ
+125 HALKQ
-130 AINNIQPNSAILQSE
+130 AIKNIQPNSAVIQSE
-145 FTLNLLDLLATD
+145 FTLNLLDILAID
-157 ASKNSPLPL
+157 ASKNSQQPLQTQ
-166 KLPTE
+166 TE
-171 IEGNSALKPIAPETL
+171 IEENSAPQPIAPETL
-186 HHQIAEAVNH
+186 QHQMAEVGDRAEMPNSYI
-196 LQIASPCISF
+196 QF
-206 CQSVEDAL
+206 CQPVEDAL
-214 QQQLEQERL
+214 QQQLAQERL
-223 LNQVTTQIRQSLE
+223 LNQVTTQIRQTLE

-260 QFEKVPAPHH
+260 QFEKVPAPPDGKLSKQIL
-270 AELGKEIPMA
+270 AEVSE
-280 VSGEVKENP
+280 SGEVKEN
-289 GSYLYL
+289 SLHFLYL
-295 GRVTYEA
+295 GHVTYEA

-317 AQCFP
+317 AECFI
-322 DGVIDREKYRKGLAL
+322 DGVIDTEKYRKGLAL
-337 CVTDVEIT
+337 CVADVEIT
-345 YSSHSCFLELMRRAK
+345 YSSHPCFLQLMRRTQ

-383 CTVCEWEESK
+383 CTVREWEESK
-393 KTFLRQ
+393 ITFLRQ

-413 YAEVQQQKCTSE
+413 YAEVQQQKRTSE

-431 TQELR
+431 TRELR
-436 DALATA
+436 DALVAA

-478 YGKVGTKEVPIAKQ
+478 YGKVGTKQVPVQKQ

-531 SISKLASQSLHAFKE
+531 SISQLASQSLHALKE
-546 KAIAKGVELVQ
+546 KAAAKGVELLQ
-557 EQRIKQECD
+557 EQRVKQECD

-588 FTPEGGRI
+588 FTPEGGRVI
-596 VLRVWVTEDKTR
+596 LRVWVTEDKNR

-613 QPGTAPPGST
+613 QPGTAPAGST

-653 YRREYGG
+653 YCREYGG

-693 FIPMQTKSKDE
+693 FIPIQTESKDE

-723 LRGSLVLVE
+723 LRGSIVLVE

-744 LTAAGMQVVWMIEGS
+744 LTAAGLQVVWMIEGS

-791 RQKPATEN
+791 RQKSATEN
-799 LKILALSAKE
+799 IKILALSAQE
-809 IPADE
+809 IPADR

-829 IHPEQLLDKILSLM
+829 IHPQQLLDKIISLM
-843 GMGHGAWGMGHG
+843 VGIGNG
-855 AWGMGHGAWG
+855 
-865 MGHGAWGMGHGVWG
+865 
-879 MGHLI
+879 

>member
-1 MKPKT
+1 MFLKTTGKIPRLKPKS
-6 LNRTLP
+6 LSRTLP
-12 IATFEAAYQLLEQMA
+12 LATFEAAYQLLQQMA
-27 ELPGAIWLADDAIA
+27 ELPGAIWLADDAPA
-41 NPENG
+41 FTENR
-46 EGNSSQRFAAVVSA
+46 ENSSERFAALISEG
-60 RFSALLRGEA
+60 FSALLRGKP
-70 LDELATNGRKHSEK
+70 LDAAATNERKHSEK
-84 HLTSQLNVD
+84 HLNWQLNVE
-93 LTFDPG
+93 LTFEPE
-99 AIAKFL
+99 AIANFL
-105 SPLADKL
+105 SPIVAKI
-112 AEITPAP
+112 AKTTPGTKGK
-119 PRQIDI
+119 INI

-130 AINNIQPNSAILQSE
+130 AIKNIQSNSAVIQSE
-145 FTLNLLDLLATD
+145 FTLNLLDILAID
-157 ASKNSPLPL
+157 ARKNNHQPLQAQ
-166 KLPTE
+166 TE
-171 IEGNSALKPIAPETL
+171 IEENSAPQPIAPETL
-186 HHQIAEAVNH
+186 QHQMTEVGDRAEEMPN
-196 LQIASPCISF
+196 SCIQF
-206 CQSVEDAL
+206 YQPVEDAL

-260 QFEKVPAPHH
+260 QFDKMPASPDGKLSKQIL
-270 AELGKEIPMA
+270 AEVSA
-280 VSGEVKENP
+280 SGELKEN
-289 GSYLYL
+289 SQYFLYL

-317 AQCFP
+317 ADCFL
-322 DGVIDREKYRKGLAL
+322 DRVIDTEKYRKGLAL
-337 CVTDVEIT
+337 CVADVEKT
-345 YSSHSCFLELMRRAK
+345 YSSHPCFLELMRRAQ
-360 VRAKL
+360 VRGKL

-370 VQDELWGL
+370 VQDDLWGL

-383 CTVCEWEESK
+383 CTVREWEESK
-393 KTFLRQ
+393 ITFLRQ

-413 YAEVQQQKCTSE
+413 YAEVQQQKRTSE

-431 TQELR
+431 TRELR
-436 DALATA
+436 DALVAA

-478 YGKVGTKEVPIAKQ
+478 YGKVGTKQVPLQKQ

-523 AVLKISEF
+523 AILKISEF
-531 SISKLASQSLHAFKE
+531 SISKLASQSLHALKE
-546 KAIAKGVELVQ
+546 KAAAKGVELIQ
-557 EQRIKQECD
+557 EQRVKQECD
-566 RFTADPRRLRQILF
+566 RFTADPRRVRQILF

-588 FTPEGGRI
+588 FTPEGGRVI
-596 VLRVWVTEDKTR
+596 LRVWVTEDKNQ

-613 QPGTAPPGST
+613 QPGTAPAGST

-631 GIGIPED
+631 GIGIPEN

-693 FIPMQTKSKDE
+693 FIPSQTKSKDE

-723 LRGSLVLVE
+723 LRGSIVLVE

-744 LTAAGMQVVWMIEGS
+744 LTAAGLQVVWMIEGS

-799 LKILALSAKE
+799 LKILALSAQE
-809 IPADE
+809 IPADRV
-814 ISFVTAGANDCLAKP
+814 SFVTAGANDCLAKP
-829 IHPEQLLDKILSLM
+829 IHPQQLLDKILSLM
-843 GMGHGAWGMGHG
+843 VGIGNG
-855 AWGMGHGAWG
+855 
-865 MGHGAWGMGHGVWG
+865 
-879 MGHLI
+879 

>member
-12 IATFEAAYQLLEQMA
+12 LATFEAAYQLLQQMA
-27 ELPGAIWLADDAIA
+27 EIPGAIWLTDDAIA
-41 NPENG
+41 DSQNREY
-46 EGNSSQRFAAVVSA
+46 SSERFAAVVSDH
-60 RFSALLRGEA
+60 FSALLRGNL
-70 LDELATNGRKHSEK
+70 LDEFATNRHKHSEK
-84 HLTSQLNVD
+84 NLHSQLNVQ

-99 AIAKFL
+99 AIAHFL

-112 AEITPAP
+112 AEITPTLSG
-119 PRQIDI
+119 QIDI

-130 AINNIQPNSAILQSE
+130 GIKNIQPNSAVIQSE
-145 FTLNLLDLLATD
+145 FTLNLLDLLAVN
-157 ASKNSPLPL
+157 ANPNNRLPL
-166 KLPTE
+166 HSQTE
-171 IEGNSALKPIAPETL
+171 IEGKSAPKVIAPETL
-186 HHQIAEAVNH
+186 QSQIAEAVNQ

-206 CQSVEDAL
+206 CQPVEAAL

-242 KAVSRV
+242 KAVERV
-248 REFLDVDRLLIY
+248 REFLEVDRLLIY
-260 QFEKVPAPHH
+260 QFEKVPVSHNG
-270 AELGKEIPMA
+270 ELAKEIPAA
-280 VSGEVKENP
+280 VSGSGEIQETS

-302 LASDAISSV
+302 LANDAISSV

-317 AQCFP
+317 AQCFTN
-322 DGVIDREKYRKGLAL
+322 GVIDREKYRKGLAL
-337 CVTDVEIT
+337 CVADVETT
-345 YSSHSCFLELMRRAK
+345 YSSQPCFLELMRRAK

-378 LIAHQ
+378 LIAHH
-383 CTVCEWEESK
+383 CTVRHWEESK

-413 YAEVQQQKCTSE
+413 YAQVQQQKRTSE

-431 TQELR
+431 TRELR
-436 DALATA
+436 DALVAA

-478 YGKVGTKEVPIAKQ
+478 YGKVGSKEVPLQKQ

-531 SISKLASQSLHAFKE
+531 SLSKLASQSLHALKE
-546 KAIAKGVELVQ
+546 KAAAKGVELVQ

-566 RFTADPRRLRQILF
+566 RFIADPRRLRQILF

-588 FTPEGGRI
+588 FTPKGGRVI
-596 VLRVWVTEDKTR
+596 LRVWVTEDKNR

-613 QPGTAPPGST
+613 QPGTTPAGST

-631 GIGIPED
+631 GIGIPEN

-660 TGLGLALTKQLVELH
+660 TGLGLALTKQLVDLH

-680 VNSTVDVGSTFTV
+680 VNSKVDVGSTFTV
-693 FIPMQTKSKDE
+693 FIPIQTTTKDE
-704 STKFKYEKSN
+704 STKFTYEKSN
-714 SSLPLHSSS
+714 SSLPLHYSS
-723 LRGSLVLVE
+723 RGSLVLVE

-744 LTAAGMQVVWMIEGS
+744 LTAAGLQVVWMIEGS

-783 GCEIIQQL
+783 GCEIIHQL
-791 RQKPATEN
+791 RQKRATEN
-799 LKILALSAKE
+799 IKILALSANE
-809 IPADE
+809 IPPDQ
-814 ISFVTAGANDCLAKP
+814 ISLLTAGANECLAKP
-829 IHPEQLLDKILSLM
+829 IHPEQLLDKIISLM
-843 GMGHGAWGMGHG
+843 TGIGNG
-855 AWGMGHGAWG
+855 
-865 MGHGAWGMGHGVWG
+865 
-879 MGHLI
+879 

>member
-6 LNRTLP
+6 LHRTLP
-12 IATFEAAYQLLEQMA
+12 LASFQAAYQLLQQMA
-27 ELPGAIWLADDAIA
+27 ELPGAIWLASDAMIA
-41 NPENG
+41 DTENR
-46 EGNSSQRFAAVVSA
+46 ENSSERFAAVVSDG
-60 RFSALLRGEA
+60 FSALLRGKL
-70 LDELATNGRKHSEK
+70 LDDLATNGREHSEK
-84 HLTSQLNVD
+84 QVNSQLNVE

-99 AIAKFL
+99 AIGNFL
-105 SPLADKL
+105 SLLADKL
-112 AEITPAP
+112 AKITPAP
-119 PRQIDI
+119 NGLIDI
-125 RALKQ
+125 PALKQ
-130 AINNIQPNSAILQSE
+130 AIKNLQPNSAVLQSE
-145 FTLNLLDLLATD
+145 FTLNLLDILATD
-157 ASKNSPLPL
+157 ASKNSHLLLQNSIKIEQNFAP
-166 KLPTE
+166 KLIST
-171 IEGNSALKPIAPETL
+171 ETL
-186 HHQIAEAVNH
+186 NLSVPEAVNRVE
-196 LQIASPCISF
+196 IPNSCIPF

-214 QQQLEQERL
+214 QQQLQQERL
-223 LNQVTTQIRQSLE
+223 LNQVTTQIRQTLE

-248 REFLDVDRLLIY
+248 RDFLEVDRLLIY
-260 QFEKVPAPHH
+260 QFEKVPAPHNG
-270 AELGKEIPMA
+270 ESDREIPVQ
-280 VSGEVKENP
+280 VSGSGAVKQNSGTYLHL
-289 GSYLYL
+289 GS
-295 GRVTYEA
+295 VTYEA

-311 LNFSEG
+311 LNYSEG

-337 CVTDVEIT
+337 SVADVETT
-345 YSSHSCFLELMRRAK
+345 YVSQPCFLDLMRRAK

-383 CTVCEWEESK
+383 CTVREWEETK
-393 KTFLRQ
+393 ITFLRQ

-431 TQELR
+431 TRELR
-436 DALATA
+436 DALAAA

-478 YGKVGTKEVPIAKQ
+478 YGKVGIKEVPIQKQ

-531 SISKLASQSLHAFKE
+531 SLSKLASQSLHALKE
-546 KAIAKGVELVQ
+546 KAVAKGVELIQ

-566 RFTADPRRLRQILF
+566 RFTADPRRLKQILF

-588 FTPEGGRI
+588 FTPEGGRV
-596 VLRVWVTEDKTR
+596 VLRVWVTEDKNR
-608 TPAVR
+608 TPTVR
-613 QPGTAPPGST
+613 QPGTAPAGST

-693 FIPMQTKSKDE
+693 FIPIQTKTKDE

-744 LTAAGMQVVWMIEGS
+744 LTAAGLQVVWMIEGS

-783 GCEIIQQL
+783 GCEIIHQL
-791 RQKPATEN
+791 RQKPATQN
-799 LKILALSAKE
+799 LKILALSATE
-809 IPADE
+809 IPADR

-843 GMGHGAWGMGHG
+843 AGIGNG
-855 AWGMGHGAWG
+855 
-865 MGHGAWGMGHGVWG
+865 
-879 MGHLI
+879 

>member
-1 MKPKT
+1 M
-6 LNRTLP
+6 P
-12 IATFEAAYQLLEQMA
+12 IATFEAAYQLLQQMA
-27 ELPGAIWLADDAIA
+27 ELPGAIWLAEDDLADA
-41 NPENG
+41 ENRG
-46 EGNSSQRFAAVVSA
+46 PNSSQRFAAVLSD
-60 RFSALLRGEA
+60 RFSALLRGKL
-70 LDELATNGRKHSEK
+70 LDEAATNGRKHSEK
-84 HLTSQLNVD
+84 HLSSQLNVE
-93 LTFDPG
+93 LTFEPG
-99 AIAKFL
+99 AIANFL

-112 AEITPAP
+112 AETTPATS
-119 PRQIDI
+119 RKIDI

-130 AINNIQPNSAILQSE
+130 AIKNLQPNSAVLQSE
-145 FTLNLLDLLATD
+145 FTLNLLDILATD
-157 ASKNSPLPL
+157 ASKNSHPPLHTQ
-166 KLPTE
+166 TE
-171 IEGNSALKPIAPETL
+171 IEENSAPKLIAPETL
-186 HHQIAEAVNH
+186 NIQIAEAVNH
-196 LQIASPCISF
+196 VQIPSSCIPF
-206 CQSVEDAL
+206 CQPVEDAL

-223 LNQVTTQIRQSLE
+223 LNQVTTQIRQTLE

-248 REFLDVDRLLIY
+248 RDFLDVDRLLIY
-260 QFEKVPAPHH
+260 QFEKVPAPHNN
-270 AELGKEIPMA
+270 ELDKEIAAA
-280 VSGEVKENP
+280 VSGCSAVNQNS
-289 GSYLYL
+289 GAYLYL

-311 LNFSEG
+311 LNFTEG

-322 DGVIDREKYRKGLAL
+322 DGVLDREKYRKGLAL
-337 CVTDVEIT
+337 CVTDVETT
-345 YSSHSCFLELMRRAK
+345 YSSQPCFLDLMRRAK

-383 CTVCEWEESK
+383 CTVREWEETK
-393 KTFLRQ
+393 ITFLRQ

-436 DALATA
+436 DALAAA

-478 YGKVGTKEVPIAKQ
+478 YGKVGAKEVPIAKQ

-531 SISKLASQSLHAFKE
+531 SISKLASQSLHALKE
-546 KAIAKGVELVQ
+546 KAVAKGVELMQ

-566 RFTADPRRLRQILF
+566 RFIADPRRLRQILF

-588 FTPEGGRI
+588 FTPEGGRVI
-596 VLRVWVTEDKTR
+596 LRVWVTEDQNR

-613 QPGTAPPGST
+613 QPGTAPAGST

-631 GIGIPED
+631 GIGIPEN

-693 FIPMQTKSKDE
+693 FIPIQTQTKDE

-744 LTAAGMQVVWMIEGS
+744 LTAAGLQVVWMIEGS

-791 RQKPATEN
+791 RQKPATKN
-799 LKILALSAKE
+799 IKILALSAQE
-809 IPADE
+809 IPADQ

-829 IHPEQLLDKILSLM
+829 IHPEQLLDKILALM
-843 GMGHGAWGMGHG
+843 AGISNG
-855 AWGMGHGAWG
+855 
-865 MGHGAWGMGHGVWG
+865 
-879 MGHLI
+879 